1 MLTGC
6 LLGTAFN
13 RAAMLDNVPRRVERL
28 PRARAVGAT
37 LSRKVVS
44 FFHSTASGL
53 CLGACACTTGN
64 FTELLREA
72 AVEARGGGVGD
83 GGEAWGG
90 FGCEDWRG
98 V

>member
-13 RAAMLDNVPRRVERL
+13 RAAMLDNVPRRAERL

-44 FFHSTASGL
+44 FFHS
-53 CLGACACTTGN
+53 
-64 FTELLREA
+64 
-72 AVEARGGGVGD
+72 
-83 GGEAWGG
+83 
-90 FGCEDWRG
+90 
-98 V
+98 

>member
-1 MLTGC
+1 M
-6 LLGTAFN
+6 
-13 RAAMLDNVPRRVERL
+13 
-28 PRARAVGAT
+28 
-37 LSRKVVS
+37 
-44 FFHSTASGL
+44 
-53 CLGACACTTGN
+53 GACACTTGN

-72 AVEARGGGVGD
+72 AVEARGGGGVGD